1 MKFVIDMMGG
11 DNSLKA
17 SIPALKKYLSIN
29 NDAFIFCVGDESLI
43 DEFKNEKRVKVILS
57 KTIIKMDANPLEAY
71 RDNESSLMVAMNTF
85 IENSCDALISAGSSG
100 ALLTASIFKIK
111 RLKNISRPAFI
122 TSFPTIKENKKFVL
136 CDLGANNSN
145 TKEELHQFAKMG
157 SIYYEILY
165 KDEFP
170 KIHLLSNGTEEGKGS
185 PLTKEAYELLKND
198 SKLNFIGNTEG
209 RDALFGDLDVIVAD
223 GFSGNIFLKSTEGT
237 SKAFKFMLK
246 EAFTSSIKSKIGYL
260 LCKKGINNIAK
271 KMDYKNVGGA
281 LLVGVN
287 GVVIKAHGNSD
298 EQSFLSSLKIAENLV
313 KADIINKFK
322 EKLDDEQ

>member
-1 MKFVIDMMGG
+1 MGG

-170 KIHLLSNGTEEGKGS
+170 RIHL
-185 PLTKEAYELLKND
+185 LTKEAYELLKND

-298 EQSFLSSLKIAENLV
+298 EQSFLSSLKVAENLV